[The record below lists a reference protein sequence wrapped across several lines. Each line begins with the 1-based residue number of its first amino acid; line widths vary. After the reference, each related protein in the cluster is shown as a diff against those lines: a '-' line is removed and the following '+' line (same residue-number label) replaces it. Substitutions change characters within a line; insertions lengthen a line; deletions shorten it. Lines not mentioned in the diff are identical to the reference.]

1 MFDFVVAFLQIC
13 YYIILF
19 TFVPITFLVRLFIA
33 RKSEKP
39 LKARLL
45 VILDVTSLSYYT
57 FLPRD
62 DKHYKVYNITLI
74 IYAVF
79 ALFAFIYGIHM
90 FI

>member
-1 MFDFVVAFLQIC
+1 MYRTNLWIGVLHGVEWYFVFC
-13 YYIILF
+13 
-19 TFVPITFLVRLFIA
+19 LFIA